1 MLWPDSPPDS
11 LSRVLVD
18 GVAVDVPRG
27 VTVVAALAA
36 AGALCTRRSVTGQPR
51 FAFCGIGQCQECRV
65 TVDGCINQL
74 ACRTICADGMTI
86 DTGGDW

>member
-1 MLWPDSPPDS
+1 MSPPDS

-27 VTVVAALAA
+27 VTVVAALV
-36 AGALCTRRSVTGQPR
+36 GARSPCTRRSVTGQPR

-65 TVDGCINQL
+65 TVDGRANQL
-74 ACRTICADGMTI
+74 ACRTICAEGMIIT
-86 DTGGDW
+86 TGGDW

>member
-1 MLWPDSPPDS
+1 MSLPDS
-11 LSRVLVD
+11 LIRVLAD

-27 VTVVAALAA
+27 VSVVAALVTAD
-36 AGALCTRRSVTGQPR
+36 ALCTRRSVTGQRR

-65 TVDGCINQL
+65 TVDGCMNQL

-86 DTGGDW
+86 TTGGGW

>member
-1 MLWPDSPPDS
+1 VHPPDS
-11 LSRVLVD
+11 LTRVIID
-18 GVAVDVPRG
+18 GAAVDVPRG
-27 VTVVAALAA
+27 VTVAATLVA
-36 AGALCTRRSVTGQPR
+36 AGAPWTRRSVTGQRR

-65 TVDGCINQL
+65 TVDGRANQL

>member
-1 MLWPDSPPDS
+1 MSPPDS
-11 LSRVLVD
+11 TNHILVD

-27 VTVVAALAA
+27 VTVAAALVAAD
-36 AGALCTRRSVTGQPR
+36 ALCTRRSVTGQRR

-65 TVDGCINQL
+65 TVDGCANQL
-74 ACRTICADGMTI
+74 ACRTICADGMAI

>member
-1 MLWPDSPPDS
+1 MSPPDS

-18 GVAVDVPRG
+18 GVAVTVPSG
-27 VTVVAALAA
+27 VTVVAALVAA
-36 AGALCTRRSVTGQPR
+36 RSLCTRRSVTGQPR

-65 TVDGCINQL
+65 TVDGCANQL

>member
-1 MLWPDSPPDS
+1 MSPPDS

-27 VTVVAALAA
+27 VTVVAALV
-36 AGALCTRRSVTGQPR
+36 GARSPCTRRSVTGQPR

-65 TVDGCINQL
+65 TVDGRANQL

-86 DTGGDW
+86 TTGGDW

>member
-1 MLWPDSPPDS
+1 MSQSDS

-18 GVAVDVPRG
+18 GVAADVPRG
-27 VTVVAALAA
+27 VTVAAALVAA
-36 AGALCTRRSVTGQPR
+36 GVLCTRRSVTGGRR

-65 TVDGCINQL
+65 TIDGCANRL

-86 DTGGDW
+86 ETGGDW

>member
-1 MLWPDSPPDS
+1 MSPPDS

-27 VTVVAALAA
+27 VTVVAALV
-36 AGALCTRRSVTGQPR
+36 GARSPCTRRSVTGQPR
-51 FAFCGIGQCQECRV
+51 SAFCGIGQCQECRV
-65 TVDGCINQL
+65 TVDGRANQL

-86 DTGGDW
+86 TTGGDW

>member
-1 MLWPDSPPDS
+1 MSPPDS
-11 LSRVLVD
+11 TNHILVD

-27 VTVVAALAA
+27 VTVVAALVAA
-36 AGALCTRRSVTGQPR
+36 DALCTRRSVTGQRR

-65 TVDGCINQL
+65 TVDGCANQL